1 MLKPCLAYFPYAP
14 APTRSIYQVAALP
27 LDAGILIQ
35 CIAFSTSDESDLYSE
50 TSCWTSRWPG
60 TATNSLTLAPGV
72 SPSPRYQHAAVF
84 VAARLHVTGGVLRGG
99 RAVDGEGTIAVLD
112 TDMLLRPLAFMYT
125 YADVHIKNGFNGSYW
140 SCVKS
145 TPGWRRSSN
154 C

>member
-35 CIAFSTSDESDLYSE
+35 CI
-50 TSCWTSRWPG
+50 
-60 TATNSLTLAPGV
+60 
-72 SPSPRYQHAAVF
+72 AVF

-154 C
+154 WAAQSPRRPKAKP